1 MIWRIL
7 LSAAIAWLIAQFL
20 KFIIDGIKTGKFNLK
35 MLVYPGK
42 MPSGHTATV
51 VAMTMAILFVEGFS
65 SLFAVALIFSI
76 IIMYD
81 TVTVRRQVGIITKT
95 LNSSVKK
102 KIRYFEGHTPS
113 QVLAGAGIGI
123 ITAVLIAFI

>member
-1 MIWRIL
+1 MFIKIIL
-7 LSAAIAWLIAQFL
+7 AAAIAWLFAQFL
-20 KFIIDGIKTGKFNLK
+20 KFIIDGLRNRRFNSK

-51 VAMTMAILFVEGFS
+51 IAMTSMIFLIKGFS

-81 TVTVRRQVGIITKT
+81 AVTVRRQVGLINNA
-95 LNSSVKK
+95 LNRKLKSKL
-102 KIRYFEGHTPS
+102 RYFEGHTMP
-113 QVLAGAGIGI
+113 QVAVGGLIGI
-123 ITAVLIAFI
+123 IIAILVFLI